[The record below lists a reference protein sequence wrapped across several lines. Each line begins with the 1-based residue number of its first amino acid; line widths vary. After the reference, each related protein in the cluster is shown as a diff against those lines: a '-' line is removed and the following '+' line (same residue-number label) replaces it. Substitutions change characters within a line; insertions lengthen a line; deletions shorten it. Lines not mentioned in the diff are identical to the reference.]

1 MKEMESMKKYAPIPA
16 LVLLAGCLTASQ
28 PEHADWNIECTDRAA
43 QVAEKPKFG
52 VARLILVELRAP
64 YNVRDIA
71 VLRANGSIAFD
82 PCNGYASAPVQLVKG
97 VAMESLERSGLFK
110 AVVGSGSTAD
120 ADVDAELAV
129 TRLALDCR
137 EEGVRRAV
145 ATLSLRLVRAHRI
158 VDVVTG
164 EGAADASQT
173 SDFSAAFSA
182 AVTDAFSE
190 ALRKL

>member
-1 MKEMESMKKYAPIPA
+1 MKTARLTLTIPMA
-16 LVLLAGCLTASQ
+16 TFIAGCLTSS
-28 PEHADWNIECTDRAA
+28 PVERTDWNVECTDAA
-43 QVAEKPKFG
+43 LRVAEKPKFG
-52 VARLILVELRAP
+52 VVRLSLVELRAP
-64 YNVRDIA
+64 YTVREVA
-71 VLRANGSIAFD
+71 VLRPNGSIAFD

>member
-1 MKEMESMKKYAPIPA
+1 
-16 LVLLAGCLTASQ
+16 
-28 PEHADWNIECTDRAA
+28 
-43 QVAEKPKFG
+43 
-52 VARLILVELRAP
+52 
-64 YNVRDIA
+64 
-71 VLRANGSIAFD
+71 
-82 PCNGYASAPVQLVKG
+82 
-97 VAMESLERSGLFK
+97 MESLERSGLFK

>member
-71 VLRANGSIAFD
+71 AGPAGQGRGDGIA
-82 PCNGYASAPVQLVKG
+82 
-97 VAMESLERSGLFK
+97 
-110 AVVGSGSTAD
+110 
-120 ADVDAELAV
+120 
-129 TRLALDCR
+129 
-137 EEGVRRAV
+137 
-145 ATLSLRLVRAHRI
+145 
-158 VDVVTG
+158 
-164 EGAADASQT
+164 
-173 SDFSAAFSA
+173 
-182 AVTDAFSE
+182 
-190 ALRKL
+190 